1 LKRVIVPKLLGPT
14 SIELT
19 EMMIKTASR
28 KKLTRMT
35 RERVTTLSVASLV
48 IARTEIAE
56 SIKTDRKEY
65 LNIVPPA
72 RIFMMDWSSGFGLP
86 THPPS
91 RHELITDSGFS
102 GFRSLHG
109 CGAAGAFNPSSTHPS
124 VFFLLVM

>member
-1 LKRVIVPKLLGPT
+1 
-14 SIELT
+14 
-19 EMMIKTASR
+19 MMIKTASR

-91 RHELITDSGFS
+91 RHELITTVA
-102 GFRSLHG
+102 FRVFVPFT
-109 CGAAGAFNPSSTHPS
+109 AAGQRGHLTPLPHIHQYFSCW
-124 VFFLLVM
+124 